1 LKPSPA
7 IRCHLPPSVDDSG
20 ELGLELVERDHVRAG
35 CSLLLWLA
43 RWWLVGLFLVLEMP
57 VPGGHDPVV
66 REDPAGQVE
75 EPRPVD
81 VGGVQV
87 DAVAGKE
94 VGVEVIE
101 VIRYPGDLL

>member
-1 LKPSPA
+1 
-7 IRCHLPPSVDDSG
+7 
-20 ELGLELVERDHVRAG
+20 
-35 CSLLLWLA
+35 
-43 RWWLVGLFLVLEMP
+43 MP

-66 REDPAGQVE
+66 GEHPAGQVE

-101 VIRYPGDLL
+101 VVRYPGDLF